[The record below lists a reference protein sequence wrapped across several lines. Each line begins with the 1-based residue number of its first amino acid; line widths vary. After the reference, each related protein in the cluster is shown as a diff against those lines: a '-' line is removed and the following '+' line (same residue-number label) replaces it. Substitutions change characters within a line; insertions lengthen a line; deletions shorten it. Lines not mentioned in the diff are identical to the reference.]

1 MNGLNK
7 DDIIRMAID
16 AIGGD
21 MNGQDAQHLTWRLE
35 HFKDDSYEFGPDA
48 LLKFVSL
55 VAAATLKNSVMTD
68 EEHEQAMADESQR
81 TKLTFDAE
89 VIEMVKEAVEMERE
103 ACANLLLS
111 TDLSGLRNDLVL
123 QNWIAN
129 LLVNYA
135 AAIRARGQG

>member
-7 DDIIRMAID
+7 DDVIRMAID

-55 VAAATLKNSVMTD
+55 VAAA
-68 EEHEQAMADESQR
+68 
-81 TKLTFDAE
+81 
-89 VIEMVKEAVEMERE
+89 ERE
-103 ACANLLLS
+103 ACAALCK
-111 TDLSGLRNDLVL
+111 GL
-123 QNWIAN
+123 
-129 LLVNYA
+129 A
-135 AAIRARGQG
+135 AWHSEIVTAAYENAADNIRARGNNAT